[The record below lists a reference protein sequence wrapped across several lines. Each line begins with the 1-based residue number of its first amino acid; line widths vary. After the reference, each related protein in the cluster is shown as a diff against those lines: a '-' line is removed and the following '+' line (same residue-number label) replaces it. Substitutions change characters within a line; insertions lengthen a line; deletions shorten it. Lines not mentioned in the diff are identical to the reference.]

1 MAEYDN
7 NNTGAAFTPFPSQQM
22 ILQGKINVDGTDSKI
37 VLVKD
42 ETRDGRQI
50 IEVYQ
55 KMGTFFEND
64 KKSNAAAP
72 DYSGPLGDAK
82 RIAGWRKMKDNK
94 PYMSFQISDKTDGAQ
109 RQQGESNPLQ
119 SDAIPF

>member
-55 KMGTFFEND
+55 KMGTVFEND

-109 RQQGESNPLQ
+109 GQQGESNPLQ

>member
-7 NNTGAAFTPFPSQQM
+7 SNTGAAFTPFPSQQM

-64 KKSNAAAP
+64 KKSNPAAP

-109 RQQGESNPLQ
+109 GQQGESNPLQ

>member
-7 NNTGAAFTPFPSQQM
+7 NNTGAALTPFPSQQM

-55 KMGTFFEND
+55 KRGTLFEND

-94 PYMSFQISDKTDGAQ
+94 AYISFQISDKTDGATG
-109 RQQGESNPLQ
+109 QQGESNPLQ